1 MKTGIQITIIT
12 RSKHV
17 STLCIS
23 ALRSLSLSL
32 SLSLFL
38 SIQGTVL
45 KSLYLNFSNIHV
57 RFRYPHKHVAA
68 GTVPAE
74 NKRTE
79 LKWYPTDSS
88 NCSMQTIIWFSLPT
102 KFAIYLFY
110 NANSNSIHIST
121 FPTASIDDG
130 ALVPYCRLSCTTQ
143 IIKSNHVKMTVSD
156 KLKKI
161 KINKKSSK
169 YVGIWAGC
177 LHNGSTWFCSNIRS
191 HVAIPAGT
199 SLAPRVVYNLFVQWN
214 NPARVQATPQAII
227 DITDNAHL
235 GFQTVIVSFSLLL
248 LSDLE
253 NR

>member
-1 MKTGIQITIIT
+1 MAGSTVPIYY
-12 RSKHV
+12 V
-17 STLCIS
+17 SSDHENRHPDNNNNKIEACQYVVRFGS
-23 ALRSLSLSL
+23 PRSLSLSL

-110 NANSNSIHIST
+110 NANSNSTHIST

-130 ALVPYCRLSCTTQ
+130 AWVPYCRLSCTTQ
-143 IIKSNHVKMTVSD
+143 IIKSNHVKMT
-156 KLKKI
+156 
-161 KINKKSSK
+161 
-169 YVGIWAGC
+169 
-177 LHNGSTWFCSNIRS
+177 
-191 HVAIPAGT
+191 
-199 SLAPRVVYNLFVQWN
+199 
-214 NPARVQATPQAII
+214 
-227 DITDNAHL
+227 
-235 GFQTVIVSFSLLL
+235 FQT
-248 LSDLE
+248 
-253 NR
+253 NWKK